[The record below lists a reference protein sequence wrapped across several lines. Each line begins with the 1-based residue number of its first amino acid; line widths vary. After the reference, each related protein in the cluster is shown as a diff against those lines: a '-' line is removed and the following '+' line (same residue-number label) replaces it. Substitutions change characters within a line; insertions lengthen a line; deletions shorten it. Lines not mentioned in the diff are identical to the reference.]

1 MNLINSWKLFALA
14 SAVFAALT
22 AIFGKLGVS
31 TVDSNFATFVR
42 TVVIL
47 VFITGILYFSDF
59 KISEVKN
66 LEMKQVL
73 FLVVSGLC
81 TGISWLCYY
90 HALKLGPASQVA
102 PIDKLGVALA
112 ILMAWI
118 FLGEK
123 MSWGLAVGS
132 LLIISGTLIILIK
145 A

>member
-47 VFITGILYFSDF
+47 VFISGILYFSDF

-66 LEMKQVL
+66 LEIKQVL

-123 MSWGLAVGS
+123 MSWGLALGS
-132 LLIISGTLIILIK
+132 LLIISGTLIILLK

>member
-47 VFITGILYFSDF
+47 LFITGILYFSDF

-123 MSWGLAVGS
+123 MSWGLALGS
-132 LLIISGTLIILIK
+132 LLIISGTLIILLK

>member
-73 FLVVSGLC
+73 FLIVSGLC

-123 MSWGLAVGS
+123 MSWGLALGS

>member
-73 FLVVSGLC
+73 FLIVSGLC

-112 ILMAWI
+112 ILMVWI

-123 MSWGLAVGS
+123 MSWGLALGS